1 MPTPAGNR
9 SRASCLQGSNLVG
22 IDRTEPGRE
31 DPGAER
37 RRALAAV
44 DRDYPPWHAWPGVL
58 GGVMYARRPGAS
70 PPMVV
75 RSVTLDGLR
84 QEIERAEQ
92 ERGLR
97 L

>member
-1 MPTPAGNR
+1 MAATDRVASGHAVAG
-9 SRASCLQGSNLVG
+9 
-22 IDRTEPGRE
+22 
-31 DPGAER
+31 DPGAEWW
-37 RRALAAV
+37 RALAEI

-58 GGVMYARRPGAS
+58 AGVLYARRPHAS

-84 QEIERAEQ
+84 QEIVHAEQ

-97 L
+97 P

>member
-1 MPTPAGNR
+1 MVAAK
-9 SRASCLQGSNLVG
+9 SS
-22 IDRTEPGRE
+22 EPGHE

-37 RRALAAV
+37 RRALAEI

-58 GGVMYARRPGAS
+58 AGVLYARRPRAL

-75 RSVTLDGLR
+75 RSVTIGGLR
-84 QEIERAEQ
+84 QEIERAER

-97 L
+97 P